1 MSRNSKTPSG
11 QTAAGEALN
20 AIVETQ
26 NTRLRERRERE
37 AASRQAELDAQERV
51 IRERDEAQR
60 KATAA
65 QVARLR
71 RR

>member
-1 MSRNSKTPSG
+1 VSISRTPSG

-65 QVARLR
+65 QVTRLR